1 MAMVGDARIV
11 VRQDAGACTLV
22 PSGDWTLATAP
33 ALEGEVSRIA
43 PPGGGNVVI
52 DLSGIGRIDSTGAW
66 LLFRLRKRLRAEGHA
81 CDFTGVQENHKG
93 LFEHVFASR
102 EQPELEHRSFRPFH
116 RLADHTGYQA
126 VQTWKEAQALLSFFG
141 ELMVTAARTLVRPKR
156 VKITPMVHHMEQVG
170 LNALPIIGLLSFLI
184 GVVLTFQGADQLR
197 RFGAEIFTVN
207 LLGIAF
213 LRETGILM
221 AAIIVAG
228 RSGSAFAAQI
238 GTMKVNE
245 EVDAMRALGL
255 NPMELLVL
263 PRMFALVLVM
273 PLIGFYADMA
283 GLLGGALMATI
294 SLNLS
299 IGQFLT
305 QLQNAVPMWAFWVGI
320 IKAPVFAFIIAMVG
334 CYNGLKVTG
343 SAESVGKMTTRAVV
357 QSIFLVIV
365 VDAAFSVL
373 FSFIGI

>member
-1 MAMVGDARIV
+1 MVVEDGRIA
-11 VRQDAGACTLV
+11 VRQDAGICTLA

-33 ALEGEVSRIA
+33 VLETELTRIKPEGA
-43 PPGGGNVVI
+43 TAVVI
-52 DLSGIGRIDSTGAW
+52 DLSGIERLDTTGAW
-66 LLFRLRKRLRAEGHA
+66 LVFRLRKRLRAEGLA
-81 CDFTGVQENHKG
+81 CDFTGARDEHKG
-93 LFEHVFASR
+93 LFEHIFASR
-102 EQPELEHRSFRPFH
+102 DQPELEHRRFRPLV

-126 VQTWKEAQALLSFFG
+126 VQTWQEAKSLLSFFG
-141 ELMVTAARTLVRPKR
+141 EIMVTTVQALMKPRRL
-156 VKITPMVHHMEQVG
+156 KITSMVSHMEQVG

-255 NPMELLVL
+255 NPIDLLVL

-283 GLLGGALMATI
+283 GLLGGALMATV

-305 QLQNAVPMWAFWVGI
+305 QLQGAVPMWAFWVGI
-320 IKAPVFAFIIAMVG
+320 IKAPVFAFVIAMVG

-365 VDAAFSVL
+365 LDAIFSVV